1 VGSAFRKGARAAFE
15 NIWAIVALQVA
26 MGGVA
31 AIYFFWPPGSAV
43 LAKYAVWQQAGG
55 AFGNGL
61 AAALAGGVL
70 SEASLIYFQDRGR
83 WSARHV
89 ENICF
94 KVVLFFFAGS
104 VVYEFYRL
112 QAIWWGHG
120 ASLSVLV
127 PKVLVDQLG
136 YTVFLATPY
145 YALATRWQTLRYSL
159 ARLWSEL
166 DAEFLTERMLPVLVM
181 NWLFWV
187 PAMTLLYAMP
197 SLLQPPLYVFATAM
211 WGLLVP
217 AVSRQNDARS
227 PAAEGLE
234 LVPMDT

>member
-1 VGSAFRKGARAAFE
+1 
-15 NIWAIVALQVA
+15 
-26 MGGVA
+26 
-31 AIYFFWPPGSAV
+31 
-43 LAKYAVWQQAGG
+43 
-55 AFGNGL
+55 
-61 AAALAGGVL
+61 
-70 SEASLIYFQDRGR
+70 
-83 WSARHV
+83 
-89 ENICF
+89 
-94 KVVLFFFAGS
+94 
-104 VVYEFYRL
+104 
-112 QAIWWGHG
+112 
-120 ASLSVLV
+120 
-127 PKVLVDQLG
+127 
-136 YTVFLATPY
+136 
-145 YALATRWQTLRYSL
+145 
-159 ARLWSEL
+159 LWSEL